1 MNISPTPWVATGWKR
16 VVVNDAN
23 GNTLALCPGT
33 ALEEYQA
40 NARLISAAP
49 ELLEALRL
57 MLSMFEKHIC
67 GLPGPDD
74 AADRW
79 DKARAAIDKAMGIST
94 TDE

>member
-49 ELLEALRL
+49 ELLEALEAAVGVL
-57 MLSMFEKHIC
+57 DWAIDNGACK
-67 GLPGPDD
+67 D
-74 AADRW
+74 AVGAM
-79 DKARAAIDKAMGIST
+79 KEFARAAIDKAMGIST
-94 TDE
+94 AAE